1 MQHTGKIHSA
11 KDSCIYFSNV
21 KFAVQCMKRNRQI
34 QLYMVLAV
42 LMIAQIFVM
51 LFDGYGISGRKDGK
65 QDEPVK
71 EASQDII
78 SEPREL
84 YARSA
89 VLMDADSGRIL
100 FGKEE
105 KKVRPMAST
114 TKIMTCILTL
124 ENMTENQKAKV
135 SDNAARQPKVR
146 LGVKSGEE
154 YYMKDILHSLMLES
168 HNDSAVLLAEEIG
181 GSVEGFAAMMNKKAK
196 ELGCSDTH
204 FVTPNGLDGED
215 DGGAHGTT
223 AADLAR
229 IMKYCITE
237 SPKKEEFLKVTRAK
251 SYDFT
256 SIDGKRKF
264 SCNNHNAFLTMM
276 EGALSGKTG
285 FTAKAGY
292 CYVGALKRDE
302 RTFIV
307 ALLACGWPNNKSYKW
322 KDTRKLMEY
331 ALDNYEYRD
340 VWQKLPETEIAVRGG
355 VDKKD
360 DFHMDSEVPIG
371 ISAGDAQES
380 LKVLLRK
387 DEEVSVKKEQKK
399 TLKAPVKKGD
409 IAGKVTYILFGKELK
424 SYDIVALD
432 SVKKRDAGWCFDKAL
447 QLLLL

>member
-1 MQHTGKIHSA
+1 
-11 KDSCIYFSNV
+11 
-21 KFAVQCMKRNRQI
+21 MKKNRQI

-51 LFDGYGISGRKDGK
+51 LFDGYGRSGRKDGQ
-65 QDEPVK
+65 QDEPAK
-71 EASQDII
+71 EASQEIS

-124 ENMTENQKAKV
+124 EHMAEDQKAKV
-135 SDNAARQPKVR
+135 SSNAARQPKVR

-154 YYMKDILHSLMLES
+154 YYIKDVLHSLMLES
-168 HNDSAVLLAEEIG
+168 HNDSAVIIAEEIG
-181 GSVEGFAAMMNKKAK
+181 GSVEGFAKMMNDKAR
-196 ELGCSDTH
+196 ELGCADTH

-237 SPKKEEFLKVTRAK
+237 SPKREEFLKVTRTK
-251 SYDFT
+251 SYEF
-256 SIDGKRKF
+256 SSVDGKRRF
-264 SCNNHNAFLTMM
+264 SCNNHNAFLSMM

-331 ALDNYEYRD
+331 ALENYEYRD
-340 VWQKLPETEIAVRGG
+340 VSQEFSESMVTVEGG

-360 DFHMDSEVPIG
+360 DFHMGCKVPVG
-371 ISAGDAQES
+371 ISAEDAKES
-380 LKVLLRK
+380 LEVLLRK

-399 TLKAPVKKGD
+399 VLKAPVKKGD
-409 IAGKVTYILFGKELK
+409 RVGKVTYILLGKELK
-424 SYDIVALD
+424 SYDIVTFD
-432 SVKKRDAGWCFDKAL
+432 SAEKRDAEWCFDKAL
-447 QLLLL
+447 QLILL

>member
-1 MQHTGKIHSA
+1 
-11 KDSCIYFSNV
+11 
-21 KFAVQCMKRNRQI
+21 MKKNRQI

-51 LFDGYGISGRKDGK
+51 LFDGYGRSGRKDGQ
-65 QDEPVK
+65 QDEPAK
-71 EASQDII
+71 EASQEIS

-114 TKIMTCILTL
+114 TKIMTCILAL
-124 ENMTENQKAKV
+124 EHMDEDQKAKV
-135 SDNAARQPKVR
+135 SSNAARQPKVR

-154 YYMKDILHSLMLES
+154 YYIKDVLHSLMLES
-168 HNDSAVLLAEEIG
+168 HNDSAVIIAEEIG
-181 GSVEGFAAMMNKKAK
+181 GSVEGFAKMMNDKAR
-196 ELGCSDTH
+196 ELGCADTH

-237 SPKKEEFLKVTRAK
+237 SPKREEFLKVTRTK
-251 SYDFT
+251 SYEF
-256 SIDGKRKF
+256 SSVDGKRRF

-331 ALDNYEYRD
+331 ALENYEYRD
-340 VWQKLPETEIAVRGG
+340 VSQEFPESMVTVEGG

-360 DFHMDSEVPIG
+360 DFHMGCKVPVG
-371 ISAGDAQES
+371 IPPEDAKES
-380 LKVLLRK
+380 LEVLLRK

-399 TLKAPVKKGD
+399 VLKAPVKKGD
-409 IAGKVTYILFGKELK
+409 RVGKVTYILLGKELK
-424 SYDIVALD
+424 SYDIVTFD
-432 SVKKRDAGWCFDKAL
+432 SAEKRDAEWCFDKAL
-447 QLLLL
+447 QLILL

>member
-1 MQHTGKIHSA
+1 
-11 KDSCIYFSNV
+11 
-21 KFAVQCMKRNRQI
+21 MKRNRQI

-42 LMIAQIFVM
+42 LMIAQILVM
-51 LFDGYGISGRKDGK
+51 LFDGYRLSGRKSG
-65 QDEPVK
+65 QADEPVK
-71 EASQDII
+71 EASQEII
-78 SEPREL
+78 SEPKEL

-124 ENMTENQKAKV
+124 ENMTEDQKAKV

-154 YYMKDILHSLMLES
+154 YYIKDILYSLMLES
-168 HNDSAVLLAEEIG
+168 HNDSAVIIAEEIG

-196 ELGCSDTH
+196 ELGCEDTH

-215 DGGAHGTT
+215 GGGAHGTT

-237 SPKKEEFLKVTRAK
+237 SPKKEEFLKVTRKK
-251 SYDFT
+251 SYEFA
-256 SIDGKRKF
+256 SIDGKRRF

-285 FTAKAGY
+285 FTSKAGY

-307 ALLACGWPNNKSYKW
+307 ALLACGWPNNRSYKW

-331 ALDNYEYRD
+331 ALDNYQYRD
-340 VWQKLPETEIAVRGG
+340 VWQKLPESEITVEGG
-355 VDKKD
+355 VDKENA
-360 DFHMDSEVPIG
+360 FHMGCEVSVGLPLEEE
-371 ISAGDAQES
+371 ES

-399 TLKAPVKKGD
+399 VLKAPVKKGET
-409 IAGKVTYILFGKELK
+409 AGKITYMLLGKELK
-424 SYDIVALD
+424 SYDIVTFD
-432 SVKKRDAGWCFDKAL
+432 SVEKRDAEWCFDRAL
-447 QLLLL
+447 QLVLL

>member
-1 MQHTGKIHSA
+1 
-11 KDSCIYFSNV
+11 
-21 KFAVQCMKRNRQI
+21 MKRNRQI

-42 LMIAQIFVM
+42 LMIAQIFMM
-51 LFDGYGISGRKDGK
+51 LFDGYSLSGRKSG
-65 QDEPVK
+65 QTDEPVK
-71 EASQDII
+71 EASQEII
-78 SEPREL
+78 SEPKEL

-124 ENMTENQKAKV
+124 ENMTEAQKAKV

-154 YYMKDILHSLMLES
+154 YYIKDILYSLMLES
-168 HNDSAVLLAEEIG
+168 HNDSAVIIAEEIG

-196 ELGCSDTH
+196 ELGCEDTH

-215 DGGAHGTT
+215 GGGAHGTT

-237 SPKKEEFLKVTRAK
+237 SPKKEEFLKVTRKK
-251 SYDFT
+251 SYEFA
-256 SIDGKRKF
+256 SIDGKRRF

-285 FTAKAGY
+285 FTSKAGY

-307 ALLACGWPNNKSYKW
+307 ALLACGWPNNRSYKW

-331 ALDNYEYRD
+331 ALDNYQYRD
-340 VWQKLPETEIAVRGG
+340 VWQKLPESEITVEGG
-355 VDKKD
+355 VDKENA
-360 DFHMDSEVPIG
+360 FHMGCEVSVGLPLEEE
-371 ISAGDAQES
+371 ES

-399 TLKAPVKKGD
+399 VLKAPVKKGET
-409 IAGKVTYILFGKELK
+409 AGKITYMLLEKELK
-424 SYDIVALD
+424 SYDIVTFD
-432 SVKKRDAGWCFDKAL
+432 SVEKRDAEWCFDRAL
-447 QLLLL
+447 QLVLL